1 MDEWERIVAAN
12 WGAVTIRECPDVE
25 ALDEV
30 LRAMEVSAEE
40 AEDALAFIA
49 AAHGRDG

>member
-12 WGAVTIRECPDVE
+12 WGPVTIRECPDVE
-25 ALDEV
+25 VLDEV
-30 LRAMEVSAEE
+30 LRAIEVSEEE
-40 AEDALAFIA
+40 AEEALAFIA

>member
-12 WGAVTIRECPDVE
+12 WGPVTIRECPDVE
-25 ALDEV
+25 ALEEV
-30 LRAMEVSAEE
+30 LRAVEVSEDEAEE
-40 AEDALAFIA
+40 ALAFIA